1 MLDGAIVVPVMQLVY
16 SVLFE
21 MAAVIWSF
29 ERALLLTGYVVM
41 SLTDWLVT
49 QAFTPL
55 LTALGAQTGIFL
67 VPTFT
72 IALLI
77 LALSYLIAMFL
88 RVRVVEFK
96 SAVVWFL
103 VALLLFQGGAQI
115 YGGIEDARRD
125 IADTFYQQGLAIMAD
140 GGGALSVLSD
150 IGNGT
155 EAPIPE
161 PVNQFAPF
169 LPSDQDVDGLDVAM
183 SYIGADGYDV
193 IAPDSAPHPIERLP
207 WSFLNEGGYFDPA
220 TSSAAFPGMGQVE
233 RETAIGRGVQG
244 ISRLLMGILVALFG
258 VLEQIIHLALAIA
271 MGLAFASA
279 FIAILFAFFKHTEVL
294 VWSVLNLV
302 IELFVQSIIM
312 SLFLSL
318 IISFVLVGAVT
329 GNAVVTFGTALVGLL
344 LVAVLLLASL
354 KAIWNGINRLFSA
367 MSQVTGGTITSPGA
381 AAAGAVGMATGGT
394 MGAVGTALA
403 LGSGNSLAQSAGIA
417 FGSNPTLLR
426 AAYMTSLMPN
436 LRGTR
441 FGQVASEFAEGAV
454 ARTALGPVL
463 AGAVLPKRAS
473 EASSNTGE
481 TSTQQNRSTQSR
493 PEEIVRTY
501 YQAADSQTA
510 QSGLNTAIGPVM
522 APEMARL
529 LDAHTEDDMS
539 EVATAIRNLRS
550 EQPQL
555 HPTSD
560 AFVSALKTQVAGT
573 TSVPISTETLRTL
586 SQGFHQAEQR
596 ASGQYVLQ
604 ASELA
609 TALSAA
615 VSGITQN
622 NSTGQPS
629 PVTHQQATSAVAQQ
643 AGIPTAP
650 NTYPFG
656 QHTAAVGHF
665 VKQAVGLN
673 ATPQQVQQVMTESRT
688 EAGLSASLKA
698 ALKQN
703 PGNES
708 RSSTDMNRA
717 VRALEAA
724 ARALPQALAIH
735 HAPSA
740 QPIQPQPAAIEIATS
755 SFAPSHFA
763 ESQADSHDEG
773 SS

>member
-21 MAAVIWSF
+21 MAAVIWSL

-55 LTALGAQTGIFL
+55 LNALGAQTGIFL

-140 GGGALSVLSD
+140 GGGALAVLSD

-193 IAPDSAPHPIERLP
+193 IAPDSAPHPVERLP

-220 TSSAAFPGMGQVE
+220 TGSAAFPGMGQVE

-294 VWSVLNLV
+294 VWSVLDLV

-367 MSQVTGGTITSPGA
+367 MSQVTGGTIPSPGS
-381 AAAGAVGMATGGT
+381 AAAGAVGMATGGA

-463 AGAVLPKRAS
+463 AGAVLPKRAASQDSDTATS
-473 EASSNTGE
+473 ECTHSAHSH
-481 TSTQQNRSTQSR
+481 
-493 PEEIVRTY
+493 PEEIVRNY
-501 YQAADSQTA
+501 YQASDLQTA
-510 QSGLNTAIGPVM
+510 QSGLNAAFGPVM
-522 APEMARL
+522 APEIARL

-560 AFVSALKTQVAGT
+560 AFVSALKTQVAGS
-573 TSVPISTETLRTL
+573 TSVPMSMETLRTL
-586 SQGFHQAEQR
+586 SQSFHQAEQR

-604 ASELA
+604 APELA

-615 VSGITQN
+615 VSGMTRN
-622 NSTGQPS
+622 NLAGQSS
-629 PVTHQQATSAVAQQ
+629 PGITHQQATNAVAQQ

-673 ATPQQVQQVMTESRT
+673 ATPNQVQQVVTEART
-688 EAGLSASLKA
+688 EAGLSTSLKA
-698 ALKQN
+698 ALRQN

-724 ARALPQALAIH
+724 ARALPQAIAIH
-735 HAPSA
+735 HAPSP
-740 QPIQPQPAAIEIATS
+740 QPMSLQPAAIEIATS
-755 SFAPSHFA
+755 NFIEAHGSTP
-763 ESQADSHDEG
+763 ESHDEET
-773 SS
+773 S

>member
-21 MAAVIWSF
+21 TAAVIWSL

-72 IALLI
+72 IALLV
-77 LALSYLIAMFL
+77 LAMSYLIAMFL
-88 RVRVVEFK
+88 QVRVVEFK

-115 YGGIEDARRD
+115 YGGIEEARRD
-125 IADTFYQQGLAIMAD
+125 IADTFYQQGLAIMND
-140 GGGALSVLSD
+140 GGGALAVLSD

-155 EAPIPE
+155 EAPIPA

-193 IAPDSAPHPIERLP
+193 IAPVSAPHPIERLP

-220 TSSAAFPGMGQVE
+220 TGSATFPGMGQVE

-244 ISRLLMGILVALFG
+244 ISRLLMGTLVALFG
-258 VLEQIIHLALAIA
+258 VLEQIIHLALAMA

-344 LVAVLLLASL
+344 LVTILLLASL
-354 KAIWNGINRLFSA
+354 RAIWNGINRLFSA
-367 MSQVTGGTITSPGA
+367 MSQVTGGTMASPGGV
-381 AAAGAVGMATGGT
+381 AAGALGMATGGVL
-394 MGAVGTALA
+394 GAAGTALA
-403 LGSGNSLAQSAGIA
+403 MGSGNSLAQSAGIA
-417 FGSNPTLLR
+417 FGGNSTLLR

-463 AGAVLPKRAS
+463 AGAVLPKRAT
-473 EASSNTGE
+473 EASNTGD
-481 TSTQQNRSTQSR
+481 TVTRQNQSTQSR

-501 YQAADSQTA
+501 YQAADPRTA
-510 QSGLNTAIGPVM
+510 QAGLNTAFGPVM
-522 APEMARL
+522 APDMARL

-539 EVATAIRNLRS
+539 EVATAIRNLRV

-604 ASELA
+604 APELA
-609 TALSAA
+609 SALSAA
-615 VSGITQN
+615 VSSISQN
-622 NSTGQPS
+622 MSAGQPS
-629 PVTHQQATSAVAQQ
+629 SVTHQQATSTVAQQ

-665 VKQAVGLN
+665 VNQAVGLN
-673 ATPQQVQQVMTESRT
+673 ATPQQVQQSMTEART
-688 EAGLSASLKA
+688 ETGLSESLKA
-698 ALKQN
+698 ALKRN

-724 ARALPQALAIH
+724 ARALPQAIAIH
-735 HAPSA
+735 HAPSSGQP
-740 QPIQPQPAAIEIATS
+740 QPIQPAAIEIATS
-755 SFAPSHFA
+755 NVIEPHDSLP
-763 ESQADSHDEG
+763 ESHDEG